1 MKIKYLILAALSGAI
16 ISADQASKM
25 YVYTH
30 FQLHETITVIS
41 NYFDLT
47 YIRNQGAAFGFLADS
62 HPMFRELFF
71 LSMPPIALLIILAIM
86 RSVPETDRWTIVSL
100 SSVFGGAIG
109 NYIDRLRFGWVVDFL
124 DFHIAEI
131 YHWPA
136 FNIADMAIVCG
147 VGILLFL
154 EFTKGKSKATLTTDP
169 TQPSPASSGSPQ
181 P

>member
-1 MKIKYLILAALSGAI
+1 MRIKYLVLIAIAGAI
-16 ISADQASKM
+16 VTADQAVKM

-30 FQLHETITVIS
+30 FTLHESITVIP
-41 NYFDLT
+41 NYFNLT

-62 HPMFRELFF
+62 YPWFREAFF
-71 LSMPPIALLIILAIM
+71 LSMPPVALLIILAIL
-86 RSVPETDRWTIVSL
+86 RGVPDSARWTVASL
-100 SSVFGGAIG
+100 SLVFGGAIG

-124 DFHIAEI
+124 DFHLADT

-154 EFTKGKSKATLTTDP
+154 EFSSQRKQTAV
-169 TQPSPASSGSPQ
+169 PASPSRTSERSDAS
-181 P
+181 